1 MYEKN
6 LQKDTFYLVHRTLK
20 FQNSAIVVSKATIN
34 RSYDISNLL
43 GNHSA
48 LTRKPICYFTISPFL
63 QHSVHLE

>member
-6 LQKDTFYLVHRTLK
+6 LQKDTFYLVHSTLK

-43 GNHSA
+43 GNR
-48 LTRKPICYFTISPFL
+48 LIN
-63 QHSVHLE
+63 